1 MDMRTRR
8 RLLEGIR
15 RAHQAD
21 AAYTAADRAR
31 ARAAK
36 AAAAHARITHDPQL
50 QADADELA
58 AAQAAHTGLV
68 RREQEA
74 RAKVRRTFTAARA
87 ANRTLA
93 ALYTP
98 HAPGRGAGG
107 GRRSSV
113 AASLL
118 GDLAETPRELI
129 LAADK
134 ILVSTSA
141 GKDSLV
147 CGHRVVTLAAEAG
160 CLDKVVMVH
169 ADLGEE
175 SEWPGVRELA
185 QRQAERW
192 GVEFLVVKADRGLL
206 GLVEKR
212 GMWPDAARRLCTS
225 TLKRDKIAPLF
236 KQITDALGLDGQ
248 ALILSALGIRAA
260 ESPARARKLP
270 LAVDMRASNGQRMV
284 LTWHPILE
292 LSESD
297 VWQQIADAALE
308 YHPVYDAL
316 IPRLSCVF
324 CVLAGRDVLVRA
336 VRLCWALGLDLPTR
350 YVALEEHIG
359 HKFREKLSVAEIV
372 AAAARV
378 EAEEGP
384 LVWARGDALRRHL
397 GEEAAADYLRRLA
410 LALAA

>member
-1 MDMRTRR
+1 MSTRR
-8 RLLEGIR
+8 QLLEAIR

-36 AAAAHARITHDPQL
+36 AAAAARTRMTNDPQL
-50 QADADELA
+50 QGDADELA
-58 AAQAAHTGLV
+58 AAQAAYADLV
-68 RREQEA
+68 RREREA
-74 RAKVRRTFTAARA
+74 RAKVRRTFTAARL
-87 ANRTLA
+87 ANRALA

-98 HAPGRGAGG
+98 HAPGRGTGG
-107 GRRSSV
+107 GRRSDV
-113 AASLL
+113 AAALL
-118 GDLAETPRELI
+118 GELAQTPRELI

-134 ILVSTSA
+134 IVVSTSA

-147 CGHRVVTLAAEAG
+147 CGQRVVTLAAEAG
-160 CLDKVVMVH
+160 CLDKVVLVH

-192 GVEFLVVKADRGLL
+192 GVEFLVVQADRGLL

-225 TLKRDKIAPLF
+225 TLKRDKITPLF
-236 KQITDALGLDGQ
+236 KQITDALGLDWQ

-260 ESPARARKLP
+260 ESPARRQQLP
-270 LAVDMRASNGQRMV
+270 LAIDMRASTGQRMV

-292 LSESD
+292 LSEVD

-308 YHPVYDAL
+308 YHPVYDAI

-324 CVLAGRDVLVRA
+324 CVLASRDVLVRA

-372 AAAARV
+372 AEAARV
-378 EAEEGP
+378 QAEEGP

-397 GEEAAADYLRRLA
+397 GEEAAAGYLRRLA